1 MNRRDFL
8 KSVFGIGVASLLP
21 IGIFN
26 CLTTKEVTKEITILP
41 ADDPKKLRL
50 GWVVYEEVGFAV
62 INDHALSK
70 IVVA

>member
-21 IGIFN
+21 VGIFK
-26 CLTTKEVTKEITILP
+26 CLTTEETTKKITVLP
-41 ADDPKKLRL
+41 ADKPRELRL
-50 GWVVYEEVGFAV
+50 GWVVCEDVGFAT

-70 IVVA
+70 IMVT